1 MKKLTAL
8 LLALLMVFTVAAL
21 SACKE
26 KGGESSKTADESSKT
41 EQTASPKQLFIDSL
55 RELSAESTK
64 LPTTG
69 KTDFSGMQVSFKAN
83 GSVKNGISAIDLGAN
98 LNGAFDM
105 KNESFSLDGKLN
117 LLGDTLDVYVGTD
130 GENTYFDLPGI
141 LEKAVRLDTS
151 AGTDED
157 DDTDDGDNYS
167 GGSVTSAGM
176 STLPLDILNNFPTAQ
191 FKAVADLA
199 KESFEKHLKDE
210 YFTES
215 NKDITVNGKE
225 YKNARVLTLSADN
238 DKCVSLLTALRDEV
252 LLSEEMYNAMKAL
265 ADLTGKFEPG
275 TYEEFVADTKEGTDE
290 SFKNLS
296 AGLDAEI
303 VIENGKAAAG
313 SIDAHISFKTEEDA
327 VNITVDAEFDT
338 ESHNAVISLDNG
350 ADNTMKLTANDTSFE
365 FYIDMAGKRIG
376 EIKCTR
382 NADNVWE
389 GELSLTPNSTDG
401 DTAASAV
408 AVKFAFKADENS
420 FGFNIS
426 EISVTNEGVTIT
438 LPVQLTVSFEVSE
451 AGITGDISFKLDLTE
466 AGMPLS
472 ADLSAEFSVEFKDE
486 VNVSLP
492 ESFIKSDEVDP
503 AELLDKLT
511 KKCPNIVAMIKSLL
525 GGTEK

>member
-1 MKKLTAL
+1 MKKLTVL

-26 KGGESSKTADESSKT
+26 KGGESSTPADESSKT

-55 RELSAESTK
+55 RKLSAESTK
-64 LPTTG
+64 LPTAG

-83 GSVKNGISAIDLGAN
+83 GSVKNGISAIDLGAD

-117 LLGDTLDVYVGTD
+117 LLGDTLDVYIGTD

-141 LEKAVRLDTS
+141 LEKAIRLS
-151 AGTDED
+151 SETDPD
-157 DDTDDGDNYS
+157 DEGATDAT
-167 GGSVTSAGM
+167 VSAGM

-492 ESFIKSDEVDP
+492 ESFVKSDEVDP

>member
-64 LPTTG
+64 LPTAG

-83 GSVKNGISAIDLGAN
+83 GSVKNGISAIDLGAD

-117 LLGDTLDVYVGTD
+117 LLGDTLDVYIGTD

-141 LEKAVRLDTS
+141 LEKAIRLS
-151 AGTDED
+151 SETDPD
-157 DDTDDGDNYS
+157 DEGATDAT
-167 GGSVTSAGM
+167 VSAGM

-275 TYEEFVADTKEGTDE
+275 TYEEFVADTKESTDE

-313 SIDAHISFKTEEDA
+313 SIDARISFKTEEDA

-492 ESFIKSDEVDP
+492 ESFVKSDEVDP

>member
-83 GSVKNGISAIDLGAN
+83 GSVKNGISAIDLGAD

-117 LLGDTLDVYVGTD
+117 LLGDTLDVYIGTD

-141 LEKAVRLDTS
+141 LEKAIRLS
-151 AGTDED
+151 SETDPD
-157 DDTDDGDNYS
+157 DEGATDAT
-167 GGSVTSAGM
+167 VSAGM

-275 TYEEFVADTKEGTDE
+275 TYEEFVADTKESTDE

-438 LPVQLTVSFEVSE
+438 LPVQLTVSFEVTE

-472 ADLSAEFSVEFKDE
+472 ADISAEFSVEFKDE

-525 GGTEK
+525 GGAEK

>member
-26 KGGESSKTADESSKT
+26 KGGESSTPADESSKT

-55 RELSAESTK
+55 RELSAESAT

-83 GSVKNGISAIDLGAN
+83 GSVKYGISAIDLGAD

-105 KNESFSLDGKLN
+105 KNEAFSLDGKLN
-117 LLGDTLDVYVGTD
+117 LLGDTLDVYLGTD

-141 LEKAVRLDTS
+141 LEKAIRLSSETDP
-151 AGTDED
+151 ADEEGTDA
-157 DDTDDGDNYS
+157 T
-167 GGSVTSAGM
+167 VSAGM
-176 STLPLDILNNFPTAQ
+176 STLPLDILNSFPTAE
-191 FKAVADLA
+191 FKAVYELT
-199 KESFEKHLKDE
+199 KQSLEKHIKDE

-275 TYEEFVADTKEGTDE
+275 TYEEFVADTKESTDE

-438 LPVQLTVSFEVSE
+438 LPVQLTVSFEVTE
-451 AGITGDISFKLDLTE
+451 AGITGDISFKLDLTK

-492 ESFIKSDEVDP
+492 ESFVKSDEVDP

-525 GGTEK
+525 GGAEK

>member
-83 GSVKNGISAIDLGAN
+83 GSVKNGISAIDLGAD

-117 LLGDTLDVYVGTD
+117 LLGDTLDVYIGTD

-141 LEKAVRLDTS
+141 LEKAIRLS
-151 AGTDED
+151 SETDPD
-157 DDTDDGDNYS
+157 DEGATDAT
-167 GGSVTSAGM
+167 VSAGM

-275 TYEEFVADTKEGTDE
+275 TYEEFVADTKESTDE

-313 SIDAHISFKTEEDA
+313 SIDARISFKTEEDA

-438 LPVQLTVSFEVSE
+438 LPVQLTVSFEVTE

-472 ADLSAEFSVEFKDE
+472 ADISAEFSVEFKDE

>member
-64 LPTTG
+64 LPTAG

-83 GSVKNGISAIDLGAN
+83 GSVKNGISAIDLGAD

-117 LLGDTLDVYVGTD
+117 LLGDTLDVYIGTD

-141 LEKAVRLDTS
+141 LEKAIRLS
-151 AGTDED
+151 SKTDPD
-157 DDTDDGDNYS
+157 DEGATDAT
-167 GGSVTSAGM
+167 VSAGM

-275 TYEEFVADTKEGTDE
+275 TYEEFVADTKESTDE

-438 LPVQLTVSFEVSE
+438 LPVQLTVSFEVTE

-472 ADLSAEFSVEFKDE
+472 ADISAEFSVEFKDE

-492 ESFIKSDEVDP
+492 ESFVKSDEVDP
-503 AELLDKLT
+503 AELLDRLT

>member
-64 LPTTG
+64 LPTAG

-83 GSVKNGISAIDLGAN
+83 GSVKNGISAIDLGAD

-117 LLGDTLDVYVGTD
+117 LLGDTLDVYIGTD

-141 LEKAVRLDTS
+141 LEKAIRLS
-151 AGTDED
+151 SETDPD
-157 DDTDDGDNYS
+157 DEGATDAT
-167 GGSVTSAGM
+167 VSAGM

-275 TYEEFVADTKEGTDE
+275 TYEEFVADTKESTDE

-451 AGITGDISFKLDLTE
+451 AGISGDISFKLDLTE

-525 GGTEK
+525 GGAEK

>member
-26 KGGESSKTADESSKT
+26 KGGESSTPADESSKT

-64 LPTTG
+64 LPL
-69 KTDFSGMQVSFKAN
+69 TDKAQYSGMNITLNAE
-83 GSVKNGISAIDLGAN
+83 GSVSSALANIALGADI
-98 LNGAFDM
+98 NGAFDM
-105 KNESFSLDGKLN
+105 KNEAFSLDGKLN
-117 LLGDTLDVYVGTD
+117 LLGDTLDVYIGTD

-141 LEKAVRLDTS
+141 LEKAVRLS
-151 AGTDED
+151 SETDPADEEE
-157 DDTDDGDNYS
+157 TDAI
-167 GGSVTSAGM
+167 VSAGM
-176 STLPLDILNNFPTAQ
+176 STLPLDILNNFPTAE

-199 KESFEKHLKDE
+199 KESFEKHIKDE

-238 DKCVSLLTALRDEV
+238 DKCASLLTALRDEV

-265 ADLTGKFEPG
+265 ADLTGNFELG

-290 SFKNLS
+290 SLKNLS
-296 AGLDAEI
+296 ASLDAEI

-327 VNITVDAEFDT
+327 VNITVDAELDT

-365 FYIDMAGKRIG
+365 FYIDMAGTRIG
-376 EIKCTR
+376 EVKCTL
-382 NADNVWE
+382 NSDNVWE

-401 DTAASAV
+401 DTGASAV

-426 EISVTNEGVTIT
+426 EISVTTSGTTIT
-438 LPVQLTVSFEVSE
+438 LPVQLTVSFEATE
-451 AGITGDISFKLDLTE
+451 TGIAGDISFKLDLTE

-472 ADLSAEFSVEFKDE
+472 AELSAEFSVEFKEE

-492 ESFIKSDEVDP
+492 ESFVESDELDP
-503 AELLDKLT
+503 TELLGKLT
-511 KKCPNIVAMIKSLL
+511 EKCPNAIALIESLI
-525 GGTEK
+525 GGEEE

>member
-26 KGGESSKTADESSKT
+26 KGGESSTPADESSKT

-55 RELSAESTK
+55 RELSAESAT

-83 GSVKNGISAIDLGAN
+83 GSVKYGISAIDLGAD
-98 LNGAFDM
+98 LNGAFDI
-105 KNESFSLDGKLN
+105 KNEAFSLDGKLN
-117 LLGDTLDVYVGTD
+117 LLGDTLDVYLGTD

-141 LEKAVRLDTS
+141 LEKAIRLSSETDP
-151 AGTDED
+151 ADEEGTDA
-157 DDTDDGDNYS
+157 T
-167 GGSVTSAGM
+167 VSAGM
-176 STLPLDILNNFPTAQ
+176 STLPLDILNSFPTAE
-191 FKAVADLA
+191 FKAVYELT
-199 KESFEKHLKDE
+199 KQSLEKHIKDE

-225 YKNARVLTLSADN
+225 YKNARVLALSADR
-238 DKCVSLLTALRDEV
+238 DKCVSLFTALRDEV
-252 LLSEEMYNAMKAL
+252 LTSEEMYNAMKAL
-265 ADLTGKFEPG
+265 SGLTGNFELG
-275 TYEEFVADTKEGTDE
+275 TYEEFVAGTKEGTDDVL
-290 SFKNLS
+290 KNLS
-296 AGLDAEI
+296 ANIDAEI

-313 SIDAHISFKTEEDA
+313 RIDAGISFKADEDT
-327 VNITVDAEFDT
+327 VNITVDAEFDP
-338 ESHNAVISLDNG
+338 ESHNIVLSLGNG
-350 ADNTMKLTANDTSFE
+350 ADNVMNLTASDTSFE

-401 DTAASAV
+401 NSASAFS
-408 AVKFAFKADENS
+408 VKFAFKADEKS
-420 FGFNIS
+420 LGFSIS
-426 EISVTNEGVTIT
+426 EISVVSNGMTIT
-438 LPVQLTVSFEVSE
+438 LPVQLTVSFEVNG
-451 AGITGDISFKLDLTE
+451 AGISGDISFKLDFKD
-466 AGMPLS
+466 AGMPV
-472 ADLSAEFSVEFKDE
+472 AIDLSAEFSVEFKDE

-492 ESFIKSDEVDP
+492 ESFVKSDEVDP

-511 KKCPNIVAMIKSLL
+511 KKCPNAVAMIKSLL
-525 GGTEK
+525 GGAEK

>member
-26 KGGESSKTADESSKT
+26 KSGESSTSADESSKA

-55 RELSAESTK
+55 RELSAESAT

-83 GSVKNGISAIDLGAN
+83 GSVKYGISAIDLGAD

-105 KNESFSLDGKLN
+105 KNEAFSLDGKLN
-117 LLGDTLDVYVGTD
+117 LLGDTLDVYLGTD

-176 STLPLDILNNFPTAQ
+176 STLPLDILNSFPTAE
-191 FKAVADLA
+191 FKAVYELT
-199 KESFEKHLKDE
+199 KQSLEKHIKDE

-225 YKNARVLTLSADN
+225 YKNARVLALSADR
-238 DKCVSLLTALRDEV
+238 DKCVSLFTALRDEV
-252 LLSEEMYNAMKAL
+252 LTSEEMYNAMKAL
-265 ADLTGKFEPG
+265 SGLTGNFELG
-275 TYEEFVADTKEGTDE
+275 TYEEFVAGTKEGTDDVL
-290 SFKNLS
+290 KNLS
-296 AGLDAEI
+296 ANIDAEI

-313 SIDAHISFKTEEDA
+313 RIDAGISFKADEDT
-327 VNITVDAEFDT
+327 VNITVDAEFDP
-338 ESHNAVISLDNG
+338 ESHNIVLSLGNG
-350 ADNTMKLTANDTSFE
+350 ADNVMNLTASDTSFE

-401 DTAASAV
+401 NSASAFS
-408 AVKFAFKADENS
+408 VKFAFKADEKS
-420 FGFNIS
+420 LGFSIS
-426 EISVTNEGVTIT
+426 EISVVSNGMTIT
-438 LPVQLTVSFEVSE
+438 LPVQLTVSFEVNG
-451 AGITGDISFKLDLTE
+451 AGISGDISFKLDFKD
-466 AGMPLS
+466 AGMPV
-472 ADLSAEFSVEFKDE
+472 AIDLSAEFSVEFKDE

-492 ESFIKSDEVDP
+492 ESFVKSDEVDP

-511 KKCPNIVAMIKSLL
+511 KKCPNAVAMIKSLL
-525 GGTEK
+525 GGAEK

>member
-26 KGGESSKTADESSKT
+26 KGGESSTPADESSKT

-83 GSVKNGISAIDLGAN
+83 GSVKNGISAIDLGAD

-117 LLGDTLDVYVGTD
+117 LLGDTLDVYIGTD

-141 LEKAVRLDTS
+141 LEKAIRLS
-151 AGTDED
+151 SETDPD
-157 DDTDDGDNYS
+157 DEGATDAT
-167 GGSVTSAGM
+167 VSAGM

-275 TYEEFVADTKEGTDE
+275 TYEEFVADTKESTDE

-313 SIDAHISFKTEEDA
+313 SIDARISFKTEEDA

-451 AGITGDISFKLDLTE
+451 AGISGDISFKLDLTE

-492 ESFIKSDEVDP
+492 ESFVKSDEVDP

-511 KKCPNIVAMIKSLL
+511 KKYPNIVAMIKSLL
-525 GGTEK
+525 GGAEK

>member
-64 LPTTG
+64 LPTAG

-83 GSVKNGISAIDLGAN
+83 GSVKNGISAIDLGAD

-117 LLGDTLDVYVGTD
+117 LLGDTLDVYIGTD

-141 LEKAVRLDTS
+141 LEKAIRLS
-151 AGTDED
+151 SETDPD
-157 DDTDDGDNYS
+157 DEGATDAT
-167 GGSVTSAGM
+167 VSAGM

-275 TYEEFVADTKEGTDE
+275 TYEEFVADTKESTDE

-313 SIDAHISFKTEEDA
+313 SIDARISFKTEEDA

-438 LPVQLTVSFEVSE
+438 LPVQLTVSFEVTE

-472 ADLSAEFSVEFKDE
+472 ADISAEFSVEFKDE

>member
-64 LPTTG
+64 LPTAG

-83 GSVKNGISAIDLGAN
+83 GSVKNGISAIDLGAD

-117 LLGDTLDVYVGTD
+117 LLGDTLDVYIGTD

-141 LEKAVRLDTS
+141 LEKAIRLS
-151 AGTDED
+151 SETDPD
-157 DDTDDGDNYS
+157 DEGATDAT
-167 GGSVTSAGM
+167 VSAGM

-275 TYEEFVADTKEGTDE
+275 TYEEFVADTKESTDE

-492 ESFIKSDEVDP
+492 ESFVKSDEVDP

>member
-1 MKKLTAL
+1 MKKLTVL

-64 LPTTG
+64 LPTAG

-83 GSVKNGISAIDLGAN
+83 GSVKNGISAIDLGAD

-117 LLGDTLDVYVGTD
+117 LLGDTLDVYIGTD

-141 LEKAVRLDTS
+141 LEKAIRLS
-151 AGTDED
+151 SETDPD
-157 DDTDDGDNYS
+157 DEGATDAT
-167 GGSVTSAGM
+167 VSAGM

-275 TYEEFVADTKEGTDE
+275 TYEEFVADTKESTDE

-492 ESFIKSDEVDP
+492 ESFVKSDEVDP

>member
-64 LPTTG
+64 LPTAG

-83 GSVKNGISAIDLGAN
+83 GSVKNGISAIDLGAD

-117 LLGDTLDVYVGTD
+117 LLGDTLDVYIGTD

-141 LEKAVRLDTS
+141 LEKAIRLS
-151 AGTDED
+151 SETDPD
-157 DDTDDGDNYS
+157 DEGATDAT
-167 GGSVTSAGM
+167 VSAGM

-275 TYEEFVADTKEGTDE
+275 TYEEFVADTKESTDE

-296 AGLDAEI
+296 AGLDDEI

-313 SIDAHISFKTEEDA
+313 SIDARISFKTEEDA

-492 ESFIKSDEVDP
+492 ESFVKSDEVDP

-525 GGTEK
+525 GGAEK

>member
-8 LLALLMVFTVAAL
+8 LLALLMVFTAAAL

-83 GSVKNGISAIDLGAN
+83 GSVKNGISAIDLGADI
-98 LNGAFDM
+98 NGAFDM

-117 LLGDTLDVYVGTD
+117 LLGDTLDVYIGTD

-176 STLPLDILNNFPTAQ
+176 STLPLDILNSFPTAQ

-238 DKCVSLLTALRDEV
+238 DKCVSLLNRASRRSSSFRGNVQRDE
-252 LLSEEMYNAMKAL
+252 
-265 ADLTGKFEPG
+265 
-275 TYEEFVADTKEGTDE
+275 
-290 SFKNLS
+290 
-296 AGLDAEI
+296 
-303 VIENGKAAAG
+303 
-313 SIDAHISFKTEEDA
+313 
-327 VNITVDAEFDT
+327 
-338 ESHNAVISLDNG
+338 G
-350 ADNTMKLTANDTSFE
+350 ACRP
-365 FYIDMAGKRIG
+365 YR
-376 EIKCTR
+376 
-382 NADNVWE
+382 
-389 GELSLTPNSTDG
+389 
-401 DTAASAV
+401 
-408 AVKFAFKADENS
+408 
-420 FGFNIS
+420 
-426 EISVTNEGVTIT
+426 
-438 LPVQLTVSFEVSE
+438 
-451 AGITGDISFKLDLTE
+451 
-466 AGMPLS
+466 
-472 ADLSAEFSVEFKDE
+472 
-486 VNVSLP
+486 
-492 ESFIKSDEVDP
+492 
-503 AELLDKLT
+503 
-511 KKCPNIVAMIKSLL
+511 
-525 GGTEK
+525 